1 MARDA
6 SVKDPP
12 AGRTAQKRK
21 AIFDAATTVFLRS
34 GYLGASV
41 DEIALLVLEGD
52 AAGLAAK
59 VAELSATR
67 PAAQETGEAPAV
79 RIVP

>member
-1 MARDA
+1 MQIPKPTPADKITLARR
-6 SVKDPP
+6 DPLDP
-12 AGRTAQKRK
+12 GVVEAM
-21 AIFDAATTVFLRS
+21 F
-34 GYLGASV
+34 

-59 VAELSATR
+59 VGELTAAR